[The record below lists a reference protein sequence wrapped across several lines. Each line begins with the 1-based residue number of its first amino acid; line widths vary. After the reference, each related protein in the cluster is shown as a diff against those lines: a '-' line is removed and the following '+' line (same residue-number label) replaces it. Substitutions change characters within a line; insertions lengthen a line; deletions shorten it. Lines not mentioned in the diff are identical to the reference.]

1 MPHAPRLAA
10 FLKGGIVELA
20 VVLKACC
27 ERVRLFAGW
36 AHEELVGSSQPA
48 PGSGSRCGPVRG
60 YLRCPR
66 ATPVF
71 YYISYTISIAPMSD
85 AELLELADA
94 VEGILDLFGP
104 RTPTLTVAEAAAIIG
119 WLPTEPYL
127 PPEPFLPDEP
137 YLKPV
142 TPA

>member
-1 MPHAPRLAA
+1 
-10 FLKGGIVELA
+10 
-20 VVLKACC
+20 
-27 ERVRLFAGW
+27 
-36 AHEELVGSSQPA
+36 
-48 PGSGSRCGPVRG
+48 
-60 YLRCPR
+60 
-66 ATPVF
+66 
-71 YYISYTISIAPMSD
+71 MSD